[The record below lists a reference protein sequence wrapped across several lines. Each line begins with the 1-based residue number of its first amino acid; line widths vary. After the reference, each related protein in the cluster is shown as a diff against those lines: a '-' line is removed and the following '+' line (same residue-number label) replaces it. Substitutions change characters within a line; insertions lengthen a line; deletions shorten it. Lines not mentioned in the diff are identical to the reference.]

1 MIMQCLVIEFD
12 DRYNALSSQ
21 QFNRY
26 PSVEFVT
33 VPLYAH
39 LDANINSEKTPTD
52 PTWNN
57 VSSHDEKVIV

>member
-1 MIMQCLVIEFD
+1 MQCLVIEFD

-39 LDANINSEKTPTD
+39 LGANIGSEKTPTD